1 MVRLL
6 GGTSPHEDHVKLTL
20 CNQWDIYFFITV
32 SGPAVIVRLVGGT
45 SPHEGR
51 VELKLYSQWG
61 TICDDGFADDE
72 ATVICH
78 MMGYRRYLSVT
89 CCKVEHY

>member
-1 MVRLL
+1 M
-6 GGTSPHEDHVKLTL
+6 
-20 CNQWDIYFFITV
+20 
-32 SGPAVIVRLVGGT
+32 VRLVGGT

-51 VELKLYSQWG
+51 VELRLYNQWG

-89 CCKVEHY
+89 CYKVEHYKGMDLSHDIASQSVVMSCIKRDNLL